1 MGKRDGRTV
10 RDESLF
16 GIGSSTFHDLSR
28 LGRPILDFELL
39 SKSKH
44 LSVTISPSVSSI
56 FSQFNI
62 LMHTFFP

>member
-16 GIGSSTFHDLSR
+16 GVGSSTFHDLSR

-39 SKSKH
+39 SKCKH
-44 LSVTISPSVSSI
+44 LSVTIFPSVSMV
-56 FSQFNI
+56 FSPFHI
-62 LMHTFFP
+62 LIHTFFP